1 MSNSRNEPLAV
12 AVQKNDVGEVT
23 RLLSEGRSVSERFH
37 FRRTPLHLAS
47 ESGATHCI
55 RLLIERGA
63 DIDAHDEAGHT
74 PLICALQAGH
84 TEPATL
90 LLAAGARLHYVF
102 NPEDTP
108 EIREQLR
115 ETYRRLD
122 DESRKAHPEIYRVL
136 NDALADTDRRAFDAE
151 MAESLVRASVSS
163 RDIYTVH
170 HCCNLQTL
178 ELVAKQPG
186 VSLNVQ
192 DGTGYW
198 PLKTFAE
205 EGNAE
210 VLAWLL
216 NHGAAPDF
224 TSTGDTALHASVARN
239 HLECARLLLQAGANP
254 NQQDVDGCVPMWSV
268 ESDAMLDLLLAHGAD
283 VNISDQCGLK
293 PSHWIKESKLK
304 ARLIALE
311 KEG

>member
-1 MSNSRNEPLAV
+1 MSNSKNEPLAV
-12 AVQKNDVGEVT
+12 ALQKDDVVEVT
-23 RLLSEGRSVSERFH
+23 RLLAEGRSVLERFH
-37 FRRTPLHLAS
+37 FRRTPLHIAC
-47 ESGATHCI
+47 ESGAIQCA
-55 RLLIERGA
+55 RQLIESGA
-63 DIDAHDEAGHT
+63 DIEAYDEAGHT
-74 PLICALQAGH
+74 PLLCALQAGH
-84 TEPATL
+84 TEPTTL

-108 EIREQLR
+108 EIRERLR
-115 ETYRRLD
+115 ETYRRINE
-122 DESRKAHPEIYRVL
+122 ESMKAHPEIHHLLDV
-136 NDALADTDRRAFDAE
+136 ASTGMDRGAFDAE
-151 MAESLVRASVSS
+151 MTAQLVQASVHS
-163 RDIYTVH
+163 RELYAVH
-170 HCCNLQTL
+170 HCGSLGTLQL
-178 ELVAKQPG
+178 IAKQPG
-186 VSLNVQ
+186 VSLNVH
-192 DGTGYW
+192 DGAGYW

-205 EGNAE
+205 EGNSE

-216 NHGAAPDF
+216 DHGAAPDF

-239 HLECARLLLQAGANP
+239 YLDCARLLLQAGANP